1 MRTRVQAGLGEGR
14 GPSWVGTFHGLG
26 ARQLRTEPDVA
37 GLRDGFEILDA
48 DDSKRI
54 IRRLLQGREHSGTAD
69 DSCALGRDPIKLI
82 ANRISGFK
90 DALLTPAEAVHH
102 VEAQIATPRADMAAD
117 PHLLRLSARL
127 YADYQRALW
136 EANAADFGDLLLWP
150 VLAMRSQPDCRAR
163 WAGKFDA
170 VLADEYQ
177 DVNLVQY
184 SWLRLLAAEHRELFC
199 VGDDDQSIYGWR
211 GADVR
216 FIRRFTQDF
225 PEAQQVRLEEN
236 FRSTGHIL
244 HGANTIISL
253 DRGRLGKTLFTG
265 KPPGDPIELVRFR
278 NPDEEAAGIVA
289 EIGLRQRE
297 GLQWRDMAIL
307 YRTNAQSRAFEEN
320 LLRARIPHVLIGD
333 VGFYQRA
340 EIKDALALLRVSTH
354 PDSRQ
359 SDEAFRRIINVPARG
374 FGARAMAVLESEAA
388 FRGCSLLQA
397 LETAAASP
405 KARAAGLV
413 FADAIR
419 ATTRAGL
426 TLADQLSLL
435 LDATGYR
442 AMLRDSQAEG
452 MENRLENLQEL
463 VGLAGQFHSAR
474 ELLDHA
480 SLSTSGP
487 RDEDADCVKL
497 MTLHKSKG
505 LEFPHVFLPGLESGI
520 FPSSFG
526 DFAEER
532 RLAYVALTR
541 GMRRVTITHCEY
553 RRGPAMPSPFIGV
566 LPTGSVHRGWLRA
579 PPRPANA
586 RQLLAEA
593 ASVLWR

>member
-1 MRTRVQAGLGEGR
+1 M
-14 GPSWVGTFHGLG
+14 
-26 ARQLRTEPDVA
+26 
-37 GLRDGFEILDA
+37 
-48 DDSKRI
+48 
-54 IRRLLQGREHSGTAD
+54 
-69 DSCALGRDPIKLI
+69 
-82 ANRISGFK
+82 
-90 DALLTPAEAVHH
+90 AV
-102 VEAQIATPRADMAAD
+102 D

-127 YADYQRALW
+127 YADYQRALR

-150 VLAMRSQPDCRAR
+150 VLAMRDHADYRAR
-163 WAGKFDA
+163 WAGRFDA
-170 VLADEYQ
+170 LLADEYQ

-184 SWLRLLAAEHRELFC
+184 TWLRLLAAGHRELFC

-244 HGANTIISL
+244 QSANTIISL
-253 DRGRLGKTLFTG
+253 DRGRLGKTLFTS
-265 KPPGDPIELVRFR
+265 KLPGDPIELVCFR

-307 YRTNAQSRAFEEN
+307 YRTNALSRAFEEN
-320 LLRARIPHVLIGD
+320 LLRGRIPHVLIGD
-333 VGFYQRA
+333 LGFYHRA
-340 EIKDALALLRVSTH
+340 EIKDALALLRVATH
-354 PDSRQ
+354 PDTRQ
-359 SDEAFRRIINVPARG
+359 SDEAFRRIINTPARG
-374 FGARAMAVLESEAA
+374 FGPRALAAVESEAE

-397 LETAAASP
+397 LETAALPP

-419 ATTRAGL
+419 GTARGGL
-426 TLADQLSLL
+426 TLADQLCLV
-435 LDATGYR
+435 LDAAGYR

-497 MTLHKSKG
+497 LTLHKSKG
-505 LEFPHVFLPGLESGI
+505 LEFPHVFLPGLESGV

-526 DFAEER
+526 DLAEER

-553 RRGPAMPSPFIGV
+553 RRGPAMPSPFIGD

-586 RQLLAEA
+586 RHGLADA